1 MEVVTR
7 RTNPCNIVLHIYS
20 YVLGHCD
27 NAVLLIV
34 MVTLATCT
42 YVGIQSLLPDLKHYI
57 NNIALYLIHR
67 ADGWNKVL
75 MRENIDELML

>member
-1 MEVVTR
+1 MEAVTR
-7 RTNPCNIVLHIYS
+7 RTNPYTIVLHIYS

-57 NNIALYLIHR
+57 YNIALYLMR
-67 ADGWNKVL
+67 WADG
-75 MRENIDELML
+75 DY